1 MWGLYLSPMLINLN
15 KQCQLMVYLPI
26 GLQLKYIRTRV
37 MPGGIKH
44 PLSNSYLSA
53 KNAAREANGHLAQA
67 EFSA

>member
-1 MWGLYLSPMLINLN
+1 
-15 KQCQLMVYLPI
+15 
-26 GLQLKYIRTRV
+26 

-44 PLSNSYLSA
+44 PLCNSYLSA